1 MKLELLAVVFVL
13 GVELLDSLV
22 GLLSLDFDEGKLF
35 LDLLGV
41 LLVEFGKLGLSSS
54 SGVGGLN
61 VQFVDLPYHFVFF
74 RQQVLLHR
82 RDLLAMQLTAFTK
95 EGFILICLL
104 FQL

>member
-1 MKLELLAVVFVL
+1 MKLEFLAVVLVL
-13 GVELLDSLV
+13 GVELLDGLV
-22 GLLSLDFDEGKLF
+22 GLLSLDFDEGKFL

-41 LLVEFGKLGLSSS
+41 LLVEFSKLGLGSS

-61 VQFVDLPYHFVFF
+61 VQFVDLLYHFVFF

-82 RDLLAMQLTAFTK
+82 RDLLSMQLPAFTK